1 MILKAV
7 MPNWR
12 ITMNSFIF
20 TTDEQRKYALACL
33 TFAKRLGLIDDNSLE
48 AVADRCKAEN
58 EKRRQALANGEI
70 VYGLKQFT
78 LPVYLDYELTRF
90 RLDYASEKE
99 GIKRVYQYKPIE
111 SKDLKAYYKS
121 NRDLFT
127 RYNGERFKFKES
139 KMVVY
144 KKIREE
150 QYDEE
155 ISAILCQLS

>member
-1 MILKAV
+1 
-7 MPNWR
+7 
-12 ITMNSFIF
+12 MNSFYF
-20 TTDEQRKYALACL
+20 TTDEQRQYVLACL
-33 TFAKRLGLIDDNSLE
+33 TFARKIGLIDDNSLE
-48 AVADRCKAEN
+48 AVARRCHEEN
-58 EKRRQALANGEI
+58 EKRRQALENGEI

-90 RLDYASEKE
+90 RLDFASEKDV
-99 GIKRVYQYKPIE
+99 IKNNYTYLPI
-111 SKDLKAYYKS
+111 KKKQLKAYYKN

-127 RYNGERFKFKES
+127 RYGGEKFKFKES

-155 ISAILCQLS
+155 INAILRQLS

>member
-1 MILKAV
+1 
-7 MPNWR
+7 
-12 ITMNSFIF
+12 MNSFYF
-20 TTDEQRKYALACL
+20 TNDQQKQYTLACL
-33 TFAKRLGLIDDNSLE
+33 AFARKIGLIDDDSLE
-48 AVADRCKAEN
+48 AVAHRCNEEN
-58 EKRRQALANGEI
+58 EKRRQALENGEI

-90 RLDYASEKE
+90 RLDFASEKDV
-99 GIKRVYQYKPIE
+99 IKNNYTYSPIE
-111 SKDLKAYYKS
+111 KKQLKDYYKN

-127 RYNGERFKFKES
+127 RYHGEKFKFRES

-155 ISAILCQLS
+155 INAILRQLS